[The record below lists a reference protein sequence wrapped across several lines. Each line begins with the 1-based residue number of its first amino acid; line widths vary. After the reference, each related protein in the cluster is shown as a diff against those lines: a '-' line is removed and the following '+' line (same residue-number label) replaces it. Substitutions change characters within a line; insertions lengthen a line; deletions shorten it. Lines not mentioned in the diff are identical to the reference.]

1 MERTRFMLAA
11 RYHRYGPP
19 EVLQLDEVPVPEPA
33 PAQVLVRV
41 RASSLNGGEVGARA
55 GKLKVITRDRFPL
68 AVGIDFTG
76 TVEQRGR
83 DVSGLEVG
91 DRVWGVL
98 PVGAILRGVGA
109 AAESVAVGADRV
121 GRVPATLDLAAA
133 AALPVATAAITAL
146 LDHGRLRAGHR
157 VLVRG
162 GAGGVG
168 VAAVQLARA
177 WGARVT
183 ALARASAVDAL
194 LGLGAHEVL
203 DYRTTRPDDLD
214 RYDVVLDTAGGADLG
229 PYRARLRPGGR
240 MIGIAPSTS
249 RTIWS
254 MVASTVH
261 GEGRIRFFSGNP
273 KRRDLDAL
281 AAYAERGD
289 LVPVV
294 AGLYPLADIAAA
306 HRAFEAGGA
315 VGKQIVE
322 IAASTT
328 PAPTSSWSPIS

>member
-1 MERTRFMLAA
+1 VLAA

-19 EVLQLDEVPVPEPA
+19 EVLQLDEVPVPEPG

-55 GKLKVITRDRFPL
+55 GKLKIITGNRFPL

-76 TVEQRGR
+76 QVEQRGR
-83 DVSGLEVG
+83 DVSGLEVD

-98 PVGAILRGVGA
+98 PVSAILKGTGT
-109 AAESVAVGADRV
+109 AAEFVGVDADRV
-121 GRVPATLDLAAA
+121 GHVPAALDLTAA
-133 AALPVATAAITAL
+133 AALPVATSAISAL

-157 VLVRG
+157 VLIRG

-168 VAAVQLARA
+168 VAAVQLAHA

-183 ALARASAVDAL
+183 ALARGSAVDAL
-194 LGLGAHEVL
+194 VGLGADEVL
-203 DYRTTRPDDLD
+203 DYRTTRPEDLD

-229 PYRARLRPGGR
+229 PYRARLLPGGR

-249 RTIWS
+249 RTVLS

-261 GEGRIRFFSGNP
+261 GQGRIRVFSGNA
-273 KRRDLDAL
+273 KRRDLDAV
-281 AAYAERGD
+281 AAYVERGD

-294 AGLYPLADIAAA
+294 AGVYPLTEIAAA

-322 IAASTT
+322 TAA
-328 PAPTSSWSPIS
+328 PSS